1 MNRFKKIISEVT
13 HKVIAIYLLIVG
25 AVLATIY
32 LVDGK
37 PGLSFTFFL
46 LFIFS
51 LLDLSIVHR
60 TKVNE
65 KEGSKVER
73 KPRFKSERTSNLV
86 LLIWKFVTI
95 MFLTAISY
103 PFILFLIEIE
113 MTQITWLLYAG
124 GMAAGVL
131 FGKINLRGEVNGKMN
146 RWIIFLSC
154 LTIMLVVNILMN
166 IEPKALIT
174 ILGLLVGIPTYTSL
188 KYEFSDLEKEIKNY
202 YVNQNNKGYK
212 RFSI

>member
-1 MNRFKKIISEVT
+1 MNRFGKIISEVI
-13 HKVIAIYLLIVG
+13 HIGIAIYLLIVG

-46 LFIFS
+46 LFIIS
-51 LLDLSIVHR
+51 LLYLSMERR
-60 TKVNE
+60 TKVKE
-65 KEGSKVER
+65 KEGIKVER
-73 KPRFKSERTSNLV
+73 KPRFKSERTTNLL
-86 LLIWKFVTI
+86 LLIWKVITV

-113 MTQITWLLYAG
+113 MTQVTWLSYAG

-131 FGKINLRGEVNGKMN
+131 SGKIKLRGEVNGKMN

-188 KYEFSDLEKEIKNY
+188 KCEFSDLEKELKDY
-202 YVNQNNKGYK
+202 FKVKDYRGV
-212 RFSI
+212 